1 MPMAARLDRLD
12 AVEAAVWSTL
22 AGCPGDRAHPWR
34 TPVLATADAAGR
46 PDARTVV
53 VREVDASRRT
63 LTIFTDARAGKTV
76 QIAAQPA
83 GVLVHWSPA
92 LGWQLRLAVTLS
104 VQTDG
109 LAVTSR
115 WARVKM
121 SPGAQDYL
129 SPLAPGAPLGSA
141 TPPTRHVDQR
151 EHFAVITAEVTAL
164 DWLELH
170 AEGHRR
176 AVFDAAGARWVQP

>member
-22 AGCPGDRAHPWR
+22 AACPGDRAHPWR

-46 PDARTVV
+46 P
-53 VREVDASRRT
+53 
-63 LTIFTDARAGKTV
+63 DARAGKTV

-141 TPPTRHVDQR
+141 APPTRHVDQR

>member
-1 MPMAARLDRLD
+1 VAGRLDTLE
-12 AVEAAVWSTL
+12 AVEAAVWSQL
-22 AGCPGDRAHPWR
+22 SQSVRDRAHGWR
-34 TPVLATADAAGR
+34 TPVLATAGADGR

-53 VREVDASRRT
+53 LREVDAPRRR
-63 LTIFTDARAGKTV
+63 LVIFSDARAGKV
-76 QIAAQPA
+76 GQIAAQPE
-83 GVLVHWSPA
+83 GVLVHWSQP
-92 LGWQLRLAVTLS
+92 LGWQLRLAVRLA
-104 VQTDG
+104 VETDG

-141 TPPTRHVDQR
+141 APPTRHVDQR
-151 EHFAVITAEVTAL
+151 EWFAVITAEVVSL